1 MSPES
6 AGSGH
11 RPGGSTRP
19 NARTGAGGDGPAN
32 GLPAWLARLA
42 SEPNRRTRLLAV
54 IALIPTVPL
63 FLASV
68 GALGAFYLAPDR
80 FDRFLSR
87 LPGDEIL
94 RGALFFAPATLFAV
108 GVLAALYALEA
119 PRLQATAAPSRPS
132 ERGAPTWL
140 PIVSGTALLFLAFS
154 SLVLTWVAPGRTT
167 RLLEALPGALL
178 TLRRLQYASFAL
190 GLLALCWIAYS
201 IYRRRIAI
209 AGARVAPGEDEGRG
223 LATWAGA
230 AARLVLLPTIP
241 LFLFS
246 LAGLA
251 LSYADPELF
260 TGWMERIALDDWV
273 RLVLIFSPT
282 SLAAIL
288 FLALMVLLAQARPV
302 SAEPANVDR
311 TRSGVGV
318 WLLVGGLSLSAGV
331 ALGLLGAVALLFV
344 R

>member
-1 MSPES
+1 MSR
-6 AGSGH
+6 GTTDSGH
-11 RPGGSTRP
+11 RPGGANPPAAPMPGRSDDLANRL
-19 NARTGAGGDGPAN
+19 RT
-32 GLPAWLARLA
+32 WLAGLA

-68 GALGAFYLAPDR
+68 AALGVFYLAPER

-108 GVLAALYALEA
+108 AVLAALYAVEA
-119 PRLQATAAPSRPS
+119 PRLPAVVAAERFD
-132 ERGAPTWL
+132 RGAPAWL
-140 PIVSGTALLFLAFS
+140 PVASGTALLFFAFS
-154 SLVLTWVAPGRTT
+154 TLVLTWVAPGRTA
-167 RLLEALPGALL
+167 RLLESLPGAVL
-178 TLRRLQYASFAL
+178 TLRRLQYASLGVGILAL
-190 GLLALCWIAYS
+190 GVIAYA
-201 IYRRRIAI
+201 IWRRGTAVPATRAA
-209 AGARVAPGEDEGRG
+209 AGAHGGRG
-223 LATWAGA
+223 LTTWAAA
-230 AARLVLLPTIP
+230 AARLVLLPTVP

-251 LSYADPELF
+251 LSYADPDGF
-260 TGWMERIALDDWV
+260 AGWMERIALDDWI
-273 RLVLIFSPT
+273 RLILIFSPT

-288 FLALMVLLAQARPV
+288 FLALMVLMAQGRPV
-302 SAEPANVDR
+302 PAAPAKIDR
-311 TRSGVGV
+311 TRSDVGV